1 MTMMEDRWGKKDFQ
15 VVKEGITYPLGIKAA
30 GVNCG
35 IRLNKKDLA
44 LIYSDQLAD
53 AAAMYT
59 TNKFKAAP
67 LVVTEKNLSLS
78 GGKLKAVLIN
88 SGIANACTGEKG
100 LKDAWETVSYVSEG
114 LNIKKEYVAVFSTGK
129 IGEFLPLN
137 KIKAGVEKAISALD
151 YAGGEEAA
159 EAILTT
165 DTRKKEV
172 AVNFILEGKEVR
184 MGGMAKGSGM
194 INPHMAT
201 MLGLV
206 TSDISISQELLKSA
220 LQQVVEKTFNM
231 ISVDG
236 DTSTNDMVVLMA
248 NGLAEN
254 RMIKE
259 KDDHYYKFY
268 QALYFVLE
276 YLAKCIAK
284 DGEGATKMIEVEVKN
299 ALSFTGAKKV
309 AKAVINSPLVKTAIF
324 GNDPNWGRILAAVG
338 YSGAEVVADKV
349 DLYLKEKIVENGQP
363 LKFSRQNIH
372 EYLGSSKE
380 IKIVIDL
387 KMGEENATAW
397 GCDLTYDYVKINT
410 KYS

>member
-1 MTMMEDRWGKKDFQ
+1 MQDVLDKEDFQ
-15 VVKEGITYPLGIKAA
+15 VVKEGITYPKGIKAA
-30 GVNCG
+30 GINCG
-35 IRLNKKDLA
+35 IRLNRKDLA
-44 LIYSDQLAD
+44 LIYSDKLAE

-100 LKDAWETVSYVSEG
+100 LKDAWEMVSYVSQG
-114 LNIKKEYVAVFSTGK
+114 LKIKKEYVAVFSTGK

-137 KIKAGVEKAISALD
+137 KIKAGVEKAISGLD
-151 YAGGEEAA
+151 YAGGKEAA

-172 AVNFILEGKEVR
+172 AVNFVIEGKEVR
-184 MGGMAKGSGM
+184 IGGMAKGSGM
-194 INPHMAT
+194 INPNMAT

-220 LQQVVEKTFNM
+220 LQQAVEKTFNM

-236 DTSTNDMVVLMA
+236 DTSTNDMVVAMA

-254 RMIKE
+254 RMIEE
-259 KDDHYYKFY
+259 KDDNYYKFY
-268 QALYFVLE
+268 QALYFVIE
-276 YLAKCIAK
+276 YLAKCIVK

-299 ALSFTGAKKV
+299 ALSFAEAKKV

-372 EYLGSSKE
+372 EYLDSSNE

-387 KMGEENATAW
+387 KMGEENAIAW

>member
-1 MTMMEDRWGKKDFQ
+1 MMIMEDIWGKKDFQ
-15 VVKEGITYPLGIKAA
+15 IIKEGITYPIGIKAA
-30 GVNCG
+30 GINCG
-35 IRLNKKDLA
+35 IRLNRKDLA
-44 LIYSDQLAD
+44 LIYSDKLAE

-100 LKDAWETVSYVSEG
+100 LKDAWETVSYVSQG

-137 KIKAGVEKAISALD
+137 KIKAGVEKAISGLD
-151 YAGGEEAA
+151 YAGGKEAA

-172 AVNFILEGKEVR
+172 AVNFTLGGKEVR
-184 MGGMAKGSGM
+184 IGGMAKGSGM
-194 INPHMAT
+194 INPNMAT

-206 TSDISISQELLKSA
+206 SSDISISQELLKSA
-220 LQQVVEKTFNM
+220 LQQAVEKTFNM

-236 DTSTNDMVVLMA
+236 DTSTNDMVVAMA

-254 RMIKE
+254 RMIEE
-259 KDDHYYKFY
+259 KDDNYYKFY
-268 QALYFVLE
+268 QALYLVIE

-299 ALSFTGAKKV
+299 ALSFTEAKKV

-372 EYLGSSKE
+372 EYLSSSKE